1 MYRRVPASAYAKCL
15 QFLSKVTVQEANA
28 NYCLPDIRHG
38 PEDLV
43 IKPLTFAFH
52 FTYVFS
58 IQMLL
63 EIDNLSISSCCN
75 LLPSASLQWLNSDK
89 QMRVP
94 ALKQQESSSIITAK
108 VNTGVPIKPCKNLF
122 VYHSYAL
129 PKPRFSKSPKYHFL
143 CLQGYS
149 SAPYWCSSLSG
160 DDANHGWYLISV
172 IPQS

>member
-1 MYRRVPASAYAKCL
+1 MHRRVSASAYAKWL
-15 QFLSKVTVQEANA
+15 QFLSKVTLQEANA
-28 NYCLPDIRHG
+28 NCCLLDIRHG
-38 PEDLV
+38 PGDLV
-43 IKPLTFAFH
+43 IKSLTFAFH

-63 EIDNLSISSCCN
+63 EIDNLSTSPCCN
-75 LLPSASLQWLNSDK
+75 LLQSASLWWLNSDK

-94 ALKQQESSSIITAK
+94 VLKQQESSSIITAK
-108 VNTGVPIKPCKNLF
+108 VNNGVPIKPCKNLF
-122 VYHSYAL
+122 IIPMQSL
-129 PKPRFSKSPKYHFL
+129 NQDFSKSPKYHFL

-149 SAPYWCSSLSG
+149 SAPYWCSSLSE